1 MSLVR
6 LRTTLAQALINMS
19 RDMLEDQLLDD
30 IKTLWRVTAHLVG
43 GRRMVS
49 EDEDT
54 QEDLA
59 HTRIDVTD
67 VNNIRGILEG
77 NYGKKNIPPRPEDLV
92 LAVRTLGYTAD
103 WLGQLSDRMPNLT
116 PSGEPPRRPE

>member
-1 MSLVR
+1 MPLPMSLVR

-77 NYGKKNIPPRPEDLV
+77 NYGKKNSPQDPRISFS
-92 LAVRTLGYTAD
+92 R
-103 WLGQLSDRMPNLT
+103 
-116 PSGEPPRRPE
+116 